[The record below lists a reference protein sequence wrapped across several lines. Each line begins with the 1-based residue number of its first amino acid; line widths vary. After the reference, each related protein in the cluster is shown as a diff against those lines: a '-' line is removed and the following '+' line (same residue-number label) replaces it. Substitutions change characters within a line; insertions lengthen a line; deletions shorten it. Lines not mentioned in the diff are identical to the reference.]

1 MKTFKFFSALFIFI
15 FAFYLFHSK
24 VFAECQPCDYSKALL
39 GINPQNSKFLWYFHF
54 LNVFDSVTVETTYGE
69 FQIVRDGDREK
80 INLLIAPVF
89 ETNQWRVLGQD
100 PSGEDTILTNL
111 ARTEPFVYQANSKLL
126 FFRLLLAGISCS
138 SNPPIEPN
146 KNWGKDAAFW
156 VGYPQVILDTSEWV
170 VQLVDKQT
178 GNVLT
183 VLDSVGISTNYN
195 TPIANVY
202 GTSPKVANREVDL
215 PDEFAGREV
224 YLRISTRRFGP
235 TPLGMWLY
243 AEPSKFSLSSFYEYN
258 TGECIIPWLNCDF
271 NYKDFEVY
279 FFGKLIEYLD
289 GLVESRN
296 RPISFEDLPSDNIW
310 LAENKH
316 LSDSLF
322 SRYFDKF
329 FLNDSNFVWIE
340 RSVGENYRKFENQEG
355 IIKPKEEEGRI
366 SVFYDKN
373 SKCIILNST
382 HKLSDC
388 WVKVYNLIGR
398 KIWESQHFDIFEGEN
413 RICLSQVG
421 SQIVILQVQNSSNLN
436 LLLTKVPLY

>member
-1 MKTFKFFSALFIFI
+1 
-15 FAFYLFHSK
+15 
-24 VFAECQPCDYSKALL
+24 
-39 GINPQNSKFLWYFHF
+39 
-54 LNVFDSVTVETTYGE
+54 
-69 FQIVRDGDREK
+69 
-80 INLLIAPVF
+80 
-89 ETNQWRVLGQD
+89 
-100 PSGEDTILTNL
+100 
-111 ARTEPFVYQANSKLL
+111 
-126 FFRLLLAGISCS
+126 
-138 SNPPIEPN
+138 
-146 KNWGKDAAFW
+146 
-156 VGYPQVILDTSEWV
+156 
-170 VQLVDKQT
+170 
-178 GNVLT
+178 
-183 VLDSVGISTNYN
+183 
-195 TPIANVY
+195 
-202 GTSPKVANREVDL
+202 
-215 PDEFAGREV
+215 
-224 YLRISTRRFGP
+224 
-235 TPLGMWLY
+235 
-243 AEPSKFSLSSFYEYN
+243 
-258 TGECIIPWLNCDF
+258 
-271 NYKDFEVY
+271 
-279 FFGKLIEYLD
+279 
-289 GLVESRN
+289 LVESRN

-373 SKCIILNST
+373 RKCIILNST